1 MRTARPF
8 TAAAIRRAMDEIAG
22 GDGDVARARA
32 RIGDPPPP
40 RPRPPG
46 FAGLLSIIIGQQISA
61 AAARTIGTRVFAL
74 MPEQEPTPQALLAL
88 DDEALRQAGMSAAKR
103 RAARALAAELADG
116 TLDIAALEA
125 ADDAEVAQRIIA
137 LRGFGPWSAQMYLM
151 FYLGRPDVFAPAD
164 LALQTALQRIKG
176 LDARPQPR
184 QAEQMVAHWQPHRTV
199 GSLFLWHCIHR
210 APALEA
216 QP

>member
-1 MRTARPF
+1 MRTRKSF
-8 TAAAIRRAMDEIAG
+8 TATAIRRAMDAIAA
-22 GDGDVARARA
+22 GDDHVARARR

-46 FAGLLSIIIGQQISA
+46 FAGLLSIIIGQQIST
-61 AAARTIGTRVFAL
+61 AAARTIGARVFAL
-74 MPEQEPTPQALLAL
+74 MPEPTAQALLAL

-103 RAARALAAELADG
+103 RAAHALATELADG

-125 ADDAEVAQRIIA
+125 ADDAQVAQRITA
-137 LRGFGPWSAQMYLM
+137 LLGFGPWSAQMYLM

-176 LDARPQPR
+176 LDARPEPR
-184 QAEQMVAHWQPHRTV
+184 QAEQLVAHWQPHRTV
-199 GSLFLWHCIHR
+199 GSLFLWHCIHH
-210 APALEA
+210 APALEG